1 MKKEMLSICR
11 IEGDT
16 LYYGKFYEVSELGK
30 AKTEANRLMKKT
42 GDDYRIYICA
52 VNIDGLFQGIAQIG
66 GYWEKYFG
74 DTWRYNST
82 PKYQDAYE
90 GMEVEARVMTTTD
103 GNGTIEFGKI
113 IDAENLI
120 VKFEDGRVLDF
131 NNNPWASDNKTYF
144 HFIGDIYPVP
154 VAYRLEK
161 QVYSYDADG
170 VLPGQRTDHHSYG
183 VCETAEQK
191 HNEFQKSFE
200 AQVAKDGY
208 GSVTPLDNGFKYVV
222 EKDGVTSVEIH
233 KFGANN
239 WSERRF

>member
-1 MKKEMLSICR
+1 MKKEMLYLCR
-11 IEGDT
+11 VNGNNC
-16 LYYGKFYEVSELGK
+16 YYVNLYEVSELGK
-30 AKTEANRLMKKT
+30 AKAAAKRLMKKN
-42 GDDYRIYICA
+42 GGNYRIYVCA
-52 VNIDGLFQGIAQIG
+52 TIDGSIIEKG
-66 GYWEKYFG
+66 GYWEMTWANDFKYF
-74 DTWRYNST
+74 NT

-90 GMEVEARVMTTTD
+90 GMEVEARVMTTTN

-131 NNNPWASDNKTYF
+131 NNNPWESDNKTYF

-161 QVYSYDADG
+161 QVYSYDANG
-170 VLPGQRTDHHSYG
+170 VLPGQHTDYHSYG

-191 HNEFQKSFE
+191 HNEFQKAFE
-200 AQVAKDGY
+200 TQVAKDGY
-208 GSVTPLDNGFKYVV
+208 GSVSPLDNGFKYVV

>member
-1 MKKEMLSICR
+1 MKKEMLYLCR
-11 IEGDT
+11 VNGNNC
-16 LYYGKFYEVSELGK
+16 YYVNLYEVADLGK
-30 AKTEANRLMKKT
+30 AKSQAKRLMKKN
-42 GDDYRIYICA
+42 GGNYRIYVCA
-52 VNIDGLFQGIAQIG
+52 TIDGSIIEKG
-66 GYWEKYFG
+66 GYWEMTWANDWKYF
-74 DTWRYNST
+74 NT

-90 GMEVEARVMTTTD
+90 GMEVEARVMTTTNI
-103 GNGTIEFGKI
+103 NGTIEFGKI

-120 VKFEDGRVLDF
+120 VKFEDGQVLDF
-131 NNNPWASDNKTYF
+131 NNNPWESDNKTYF

-161 QVYSYDADG
+161 QVYSYDANG
-170 VLPGQRTDHHSYG
+170 VLPGQRTDYHSYG

-191 HNEFQKSFE
+191 HNEFRNAFE
-200 AQVAKDGY
+200 TQVAKDGC
-208 GSVTPLDNGFKYVV
+208 GSVTETDNGFKYVV

>member
-1 MKKEMLSICR
+1 MLYVCR
-11 IEGDT
+11 VSGNNC
-16 LYYGKFYEVSELGK
+16 YYVNLYEVADLGK
-30 AKTEANRLMKKT
+30 AKAEAKRLMKKS
-42 GDDYRIYICA
+42 GFNYRIYLCA
-52 VNIDGLFQGIAQIG
+52 TIDDCIIEKG
-66 GYWEKYFG
+66 GYWELTWANDWKYF
-74 DTWRYNST
+74 NT
-82 PKYQDAYE
+82 PKYQNAYV
-90 GMEVEARVMTTTD
+90 GMEVEVRVMTTTNI
-103 GNGTIEFGKI
+103 NGTIEFGKI
-113 IDAENLI
+113 IDPENLI
-120 VKFEDGRVLDF
+120 VKLEDGRVLDY

-161 QVYSYDADG
+161 QVYSYNADRI
-170 VLPGQRTDHHSYG
+170 LPGQHTDYYSYG

-191 HNEFQKSFE
+191 HKEFRKCIE
-200 AQVAKDGY
+200 DQVIKDGY

>member
-1 MKKEMLSICR
+1 MKKEMLYLCR
-11 IEGDT
+11 VNGNNC
-16 LYYGKFYEVSELGK
+16 YYVNLYEVADLGK
-30 AKTEANRLMKKT
+30 AKSQAKRLMKKN
-42 GDDYRIYICA
+42 GGDYRIYVCA
-52 VNIDGLFQGIAQIG
+52 TIDDSIIEKG
-66 GYWEKYFG
+66 GYWEMTWANDWKYF
-74 DTWRYNST
+74 NT
-82 PKYQDAYE
+82 PKYQDAYV
-90 GMEVEARVMTTTD
+90 GMEVEARVMTTTN

-120 VKFEDGRVLDF
+120 VKFEDGQVLDF
-131 NNNPWASDNKTYF
+131 NNNPWESDNKTYF

-161 QVYSYDADG
+161 QVYSYDANG

-200 AQVAKDGY
+200 AQVIKDGY

>member
-1 MKKEMLSICR
+1 MLYVCR
-11 IEGDT
+11 VSGNNC
-16 LYYGKFYEVSELGK
+16 YYVNLYEVADLGK
-30 AKTEANRLMKKT
+30 AKAEAKRLMKKS
-42 GDDYRIYICA
+42 GFNYRIYLCA
-52 VNIDGLFQGIAQIG
+52 TIDDCIIEKG
-66 GYWEKYFG
+66 GYWELTWANDWKYF
-74 DTWRYNST
+74 NT
-82 PKYQDAYE
+82 PKYQDAYV
-90 GMEVEARVMTTTD
+90 GMEVEVRVMTTTNI
-103 GNGTIEFGKI
+103 NGTIEFGKI
-113 IDAENLI
+113 IDPENLI
-120 VKFEDGRVLDF
+120 VELEDGRVLDY

-161 QVYSYDADG
+161 QVYSYNADG
-170 VLPGQRTDHHSYG
+170 ILPGQYTDSHSYG

-191 HNEFQKSFE
+191 HKELKNLFE

-208 GSVTPLDNGFKYVV
+208 GSVSPLDNGFFNSSNGFKYAV